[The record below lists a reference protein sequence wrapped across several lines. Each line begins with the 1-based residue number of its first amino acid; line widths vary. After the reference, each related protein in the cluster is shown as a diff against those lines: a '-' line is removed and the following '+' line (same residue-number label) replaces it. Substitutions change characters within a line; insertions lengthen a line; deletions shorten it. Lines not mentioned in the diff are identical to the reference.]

1 MQKTTN
7 YGFPKPEDDDFF
19 NVKDFADMMD
29 KVDETLAKVENAGGI
44 YIGGT
49 NLSTEA
55 TINDEEAEYPVLSKN
70 ASSISEITLFSKSLA
85 LKIGTYSVMIRMKV
99 SDISKT
105 DSVISVKIR
114 KGSYTGEIIK
124 EIRISPNMFDA
135 NNKYKILGTPL
146 CMPTSYKHS
155 CRKSNTPNRAFK
167 RLLLSRKKVKNMAGS
182 PLPELTFRHPSVIL
196 VVLQLSQVAKA
207 RLMYSRT

>member
-7 YGFPKPEDDDFF
+7 YRFPKPEDDDFF

-44 YIGGT
+44 YVGGT

-70 ASSISEITLFSKSLA
+70 ASSISETMLFSKSLA

-114 KGSYTGEIIK
+114 KGSSAREIVK
-124 EIRISPNMFDA
+124 EMA
-135 NNKYKILGTPL
+135 KILP
-146 CMPTSYKHS
+146 
-155 CRKSNTPNRAFK
+155 
-167 RLLLSRKKVKNMAGS
+167 V
-182 PLPELTFRHPSVIL
+182 
-196 VVLQLSQVAKA
+196 
-207 RLMYSRT
+207 RTAVQHGKTALANGPVFAYNGGR

>member
-44 YIGGT
+44 YVGGT

-70 ASSISEITLFSKSLA
+70 ASSISETMLFSKSLA
-85 LKIGTYSVMIRMKV
+85 LKIGTYSVMIRMKI
-99 SDISKT
+99 SDTTKT

-114 KGSYTGEIIK
+114 KGSST
-124 EIRISPNMFDA
+124 
-135 NNKYKILGTPL
+135 
-146 CMPTSYKHS
+146 
-155 CRKSNTPNRAFK
+155 
-167 RLLLSRKKVKNMAGS
+167 
-182 PLPELTFRHPSVIL
+182 
-196 VVLQLSQVAKA
+196 
-207 RLMYSRT
+207 

>member
-44 YIGGT
+44 YVGGT

-55 TINDEEAEYPVLSKN
+55 TINDEEAEYSVLSKN

-105 DSVISVKIR
+105 DSVISVKI
-114 KGSYTGEIIK
+114 
-124 EIRISPNMFDA
+124 
-135 NNKYKILGTPL
+135 
-146 CMPTSYKHS
+146 
-155 CRKSNTPNRAFK
+155 
-167 RLLLSRKKVKNMAGS
+167 
-182 PLPELTFRHPSVIL
+182 
-196 VVLQLSQVAKA
+196 
-207 RLMYSRT
+207 